1 MGRYGIEKMQSS
13 HTAPPLHK
21 GENQMDY
28 VKKLQTMDE
37 HLARHPHD
45 YQTVIARLKLAS
57 EVYDHQVWKTR
68 QERLKR
74 LSEIKKRLKEED
86 DERVRKSNS

>member
-1 MGRYGIEKMQSS
+1 
-13 HTAPPLHK
+13 
-21 GENQMDY
+21 MDY

-57 EVYDHQVWKTR
+57 EVYDNQVRKTR